1 MAWVVIDFFFLE
13 KNQHGRPALACGS
26 TRRRKSAAPTKKWPK
41 RRRALC
47 TTAAADYGQKCLVL
61 FFCGQGRR
69 QCKEPCPTWQ
79 PFFFSCNKNTFFSLG
94 LLFSSKKN
102 LPSAPSLAVRGVDI
116 CKGNAQKRQSRPA
129 QWRHCRRK
137 KKSNKKAHDR
147 PFLYENNNDHIK
159 GGPAKDTRPTTDIM
173 RKSLST
179 AYRPLTRSVL
189 SRPALPLARRL
200 ATSAATSTEPT
211 ILSTHWGRFYL
222 SMGCATTAA
231 WGALVFA
238 NEWDEGGRRRDS
250 TAVRIRNA
258 SAALATK
265 SFVVV
270 GLGAIWPLA
279 PLFLNACYE
288 HLAMEEECREIRRQ
302 RKEDRRRERR
312 AHAEKMARER
322 RVREER
328 EQERKRLAKEECER
342 REKEARKQ
350 DQKSQGKKALDK
362 GEKQHD
368 AAVTYIRIPIEAK
381 EGGIYAVTETER
393 ALCRWCL
400 QAH

>member
-1 MAWVVIDFFFLE
+1 
-13 KNQHGRPALACGS
+13 
-26 TRRRKSAAPTKKWPK
+26 
-41 RRRALC
+41 
-47 TTAAADYGQKCLVL
+47 
-61 FFCGQGRR
+61 
-69 QCKEPCPTWQ
+69 
-79 PFFFSCNKNTFFSLG
+79 
-94 LLFSSKKN
+94 
-102 LPSAPSLAVRGVDI
+102 
-116 CKGNAQKRQSRPA
+116 
-129 QWRHCRRK
+129 
-137 KKSNKKAHDR
+137 
-147 PFLYENNNDHIK
+147 
-159 GGPAKDTRPTTDIM
+159 M

-179 AYRPLTRSVL
+179 ACRPLTRSVL
-189 SRPALPLARRL
+189 TRPGLPLARRL

-211 ILSTHWGRFYL
+211 MLSTHWGRFYL
-222 SMGCATTAA
+222 SMGCATTAV

-250 TAVRIRNA
+250 TATRLMNA

-322 RVREER
+322 REREER
-328 EQERKRLAKEECER
+328 ERRKEQER
-342 REKEARKQ
+342 REQSARERERRRQEQEMRDSDAKRQAMLATVDFILVEPKES
-350 DQKSQGKKALDK
+350 DMV
-362 GEKQHD
+362 
-368 AAVTYIRIPIEAK
+368 AA
-381 EGGIYAVTETER
+381 TEPGR

-400 QAH
+400 QAHS